1 MDTGFDN
8 RYLEVRISGRR
19 CGVMSRTREFCV
31 HDALSKAL
39 QVFWRSGFEGSTLS
53 DLTEAMGITRPSLYA
68 TYGNKEELFRKAL
81 DLYDE
86 TYLGFTR
93 EALGEGT
100 ARGVAQRLLSG
111 FAMAQTDSKHPPG
124 CLGTTGALA
133 CSAAVEPIRQEL
145 VRRRVAFEANLRRRL
160 EAAKDAGD
168 LPADSEPADLA
179 RFLMT
184 VAAGMSVQ
192 AMSGAT
198 REALHRVVATSMRAW
213 PESSEKPFRGLD
225 TYRSV

>member
-8 RYLEVRISGRR
+8 RYLENRIPGRR

-93 EALGEGT
+93 EALDEST
-100 ARGVAQRLLSG
+100 ARGVAERLLTG
-111 FAMAQTDSKHPPG
+111 FALAQTDTCHPPG
-124 CLGTTGALA
+124 CLGTNGALA

-145 VRRRVAFEANLRRRL
+145 IRRRTAFEADLRRRL

-168 LPADSEPADLA
+168 LPRDSDPGDLA
-179 RFLMT
+179 RYLMT
-184 VAAGMSVQ
+184 IAVGMAVQ
-192 AMSGAT
+192 ASSGAT
-198 REALHRVVATSMRAW
+198 RAALHRVVATSMQAW
-213 PESSEKPFRGLD
+213 P
-225 TYRSV
+225 T